1 MSEPPPT
8 KSPAFVRSAWFWGLA
23 LFLLALG
30 VRIVGIGWGLPNDL
44 RNQSLHPDE
53 PVIWSVSQRIE
64 PARGRFDPG
73 FYNYGTLYLTMI
85 RVATDV
91 VNAYGGGPKDTKPK
105 AQWDAI
111 GRYHLA
117 GRILSAL
124 AGAGIAWVV
133 FAILW
138 RRTHWLGAAA
148 GGLAVAFAPGLVI
161 HSRFQTVD
169 VVAAFLLSLSLL
181 YALKLVPS
189 SAELPEPSPMTM
201 RWAIAAGLFAG
212 LSAGTKYTGFLALLA
227 LGVACVTLPGPMRW
241 RTLLSGFAVAIV
253 AFSITTPGL
262 FLNTAKFLED
272 TTYEMR
278 HTATGHGIVFM
289 GTSSG
294 FIYHIAN
301 LSAGLGPLLLMVGGA
316 GIVAG
321 LIRRKLWIIAIAAV
335 AIPYYLL
342 IGQAEV
348 KFFRYAIPL
357 IPVLALG
364 AGWLIGQCHRQTE
377 LKWKLVVAAGIFAL
391 GGALSRTLTSTIWM
405 LDPDPRDQAGRELE
419 RIAGPD
425 TTVAVVKD
433 PWFWTATVF
442 PDTALP
448 RSVPFDERN
457 RLREEATSPKVLQY
471 VPDNPNERLE
481 WDVRVLDAK
490 PDYVVATS
498 FEWDDEQRLAGLVN
512 LPPAIKASVDRKAA
526 FEERLRA
533 EYDGF
538 RLYGEDGPVIH
549 DLMYIRP
556 RVWIWKRKT
565 DSRTPSSGSS
575 TTSAPSGGQAPTP

>member
-1 MSEPPPT
+1 VSETPPST
-8 KSPAFVRSAWFWGLA
+8 LPAFLRSAWFWGLA

-30 VRIVGIGWGLPNDL
+30 IRLVGIGWGLPNDI

-64 PARGRFDPG
+64 PSKARFDPG
-73 FYNYGTLYLTMI
+73 FYNYGTLYLTMV
-85 RVATDV
+85 RVATDM
-91 VNAYGGGPKDTKPK
+91 VNAYGGGPRASSAK

-117 GRILSAL
+117 GRILSAA

-148 GGLAVAFAPGLVI
+148 GGLAAALAPGLVV

-169 VVAAFLLSLSLL
+169 IVAAFLLSVSLL
-181 YALKLVPS
+181 YALKLIPS
-189 SAELPEPSPMTM
+189 DTETEATTPTLK
-201 RWAIAAGLFAG
+201 WAMLAGLFAG
-212 LSAGTKYTGFLALLA
+212 LSAGTKYTGFLALFT
-227 LGVACVTLPGPMRW
+227 LGVACLALPAALRW
-241 RTLLSGFAVAIV
+241 RALGAGVGVAVA
-253 AFSITTPGL
+253 AFLITTPGL

-289 GTSSG
+289 GTPSG

-301 LSAGLGPLLLMVGGA
+301 LSAGMGPLLLMVGGA
-316 GIVAG
+316 GLIAG
-321 LIRRKLWIIAIAAV
+321 VIRKKLWIIALVAFAV
-335 AIPYYLL
+335 PYYLL

-364 AGWLIGQCHRQTE
+364 AGWLIGQCHRQPD
-377 LKWKLVVAAGIFAL
+377 LKWKLGVAAGIFAL
-391 GGALSRTLTSTIWM
+391 GGAASRSITSTFWM
-405 LDPDPRDQAGRELE
+405 LDPDPRDQAARDLKQL
-419 RIAGPD
+419 AGPD

-433 PWFWTATVF
+433 PWFWTVSLF

-448 RSVPFDERN
+448 RSVRFEERN
-457 RLREEATSPKVLQY
+457 RFRAEATSPKVLQY
-471 VPDNPNERLE
+471 VPENPEERVE
-481 WDVRVLDAK
+481 WDVRILDAK

-498 FEWDDEQRLAGLVN
+498 FEWDDEQRLAKIAD
-512 LPPAIKASVDRKAA
+512 LPPAIRAGVERKAA
-526 FEERLRA
+526 FEARLRA

-565 DSRTPSSGSS
+565 DSATPSSGSS
-575 TTSAPSGGQAPTP
+575 ITSDPNEEPAPTR